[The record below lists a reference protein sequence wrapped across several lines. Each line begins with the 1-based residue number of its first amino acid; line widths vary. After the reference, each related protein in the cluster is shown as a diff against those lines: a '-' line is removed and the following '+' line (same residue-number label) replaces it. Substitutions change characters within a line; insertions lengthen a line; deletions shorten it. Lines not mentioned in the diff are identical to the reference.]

1 MDAELAAALVLIP
14 DMPFGDVAVAR
25 EDLNKLVAA
34 APPTDA
40 TGVRIEERFIPG
52 PDGAPKVRVEI
63 LTPDSGATDRPG
75 VLDIHGGGF
84 AIGSPKLDE
93 ALNVAIAR
101 EIGAVVV
108 SVDYRLAPEH
118 PFPAPAED
126 CYAALV
132 WFAQNAK
139 QLGVDPNRI
148 AVLGDSSGGGLAATT
163 ALLARDRGTPPLA
176 MQVLLEP
183 ELDDRLETESMKRG
197 TDTPVWR
204 YEKAVQ
210 SWDYYLAGQEATSYA
225 APARMQDL
233 SGLPPTYLTV
243 NELDPL
249 RDEGLDYAHRL
260 LRAGVST
267 ELHCWPGAY
276 HGFNLVIE
284 AQITQRANRALIDTL
299 RRGLSAS

>member
-1 MDAELAAALVLIP
+1 MDAELAAALLLIP

-25 EDLNKLVAA
+25 ADLDKLVAA

-139 QLGVDPNRI
+139 ELGVDPARI

-183 ELDDRLETESMKRG
+183 ELDDRLETESMMRG

-210 SWDYYLAGQEATSYA
+210 SWDYYLAGQEATPYA

-233 SGLPPTYLTV
+233 SGLPATYLTV